1 MATALILDDERT
13 HVARLVVAA
22 QAGDRLA
29 FGELF
34 ECFER
39 RVYAIAWRR
48 LRNHCEAQELCQE
61 VFIRVLVKLDQ
72 LRTPELFGAWIR
84 AIAHR
89 MAINRAVRRAPDLAS
104 ETTVLEAACADEQTP
119 LCNVLAGE
127 RREHVTAALRRLR
140 KLDRETLQS
149 FYLDG
154 RSLKEMCDEFDCAVG
169 NDQAAVAQRA
179 APVGQGSRTPDRR
192 LVCRIR
198 GPGVVVST
206 ARPSFV
212 FLAGECV
219 MSGI

>member
-1 MATALILDDERT
+1 MATALVLDDERA
-13 HVARLVVAA
+13 HVAQLVIAA

-104 ETTVLEAACADEQTP
+104 ETNVLEAACADEQTP

-140 KLDRETLQS
+140 KLDRETLKS

-154 RSLKEMCDEFDCAVG
+154 RSLKEMCDEFD
-169 NDQAAVAQRA
+169 
-179 APVGQGSRTPDRR
+179 APLGTIKRR
-192 LVCRIR
+192 LHNARRRLAKEVELL
-198 GPGVVVST
+198 T
-206 ARPSFV
+206 AV
-212 FLAGECV
+212 
-219 MSGI
+219 